1 MDTKV
6 ELCLERAKN
15 EYDVARIM
23 FEVSQNKDLKL
34 DFGVDENETYYST
47 VISHCYYSIFY
58 AAKALLLTK
67 SVETDA
73 PEVHKKTFEEFKKN
87 FVDTGEL
94 DVALLKIYRKMITRA
109 EELLG
114 LYKSEKKKRGHF
126 TYKTLPQA
134 NINPAEDSL
143 ENAKKFVM
151 NINEVI
157 KQDNKV

>member
-6 ELCLERAKN
+6 ELYLERAKN

-23 FEVSQNKDLKL
+23 FKVSQNKDLKL
-34 DFGVDENETYYST
+34 DFGVDEDETYYST

-58 AAKALLLTK
+58 ATKALLLTK
-67 SVETDA
+67 SIETDA

-87 FVDTGEL
+87 FIDTGEL
-94 DVALLKIYRKMITRA
+94 DVALLKVYKKMIIRA

-114 LYKSEKKKRGHF
+114 LYETEKKKRGHF

-151 NINEVI
+151 NIKEII
-157 KQDNKV
+157 KQNNKV